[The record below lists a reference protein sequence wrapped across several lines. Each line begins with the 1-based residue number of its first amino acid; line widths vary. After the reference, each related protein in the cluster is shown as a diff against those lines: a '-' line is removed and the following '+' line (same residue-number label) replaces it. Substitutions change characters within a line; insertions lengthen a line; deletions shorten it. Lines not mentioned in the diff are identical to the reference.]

1 MYSSILAPIDVAVPQ
16 IGAQILQ
23 KALFHLN
30 NSACQITLLAV
41 APNNADENSV
51 DEIRGKLMEFAEAHT
66 SVHEGRVHLLVEKGL
81 PSDIVLS
88 VAKTIKADL
97 ILIGSHR
104 GGTNQLGRSTLG
116 STAAK
121 IASQAVCDV
130 SIVKAV

>member
-1 MYSSILAPIDVAVPQ
+1 MYSSILAPIDVSVPQ

-23 KALFHLN
+23 KALFHLQ
-30 NSACQITLLAV
+30 NSDCTLTLLAV
-41 APNNADENSV
+41 APKNADENSL
-51 DEIRGKLMEFAEAHT
+51 DEIRGKLMEFAEGHT
-66 SVHEGRVHLLVEKGL
+66 STHEGRIHLRVEQGL
-81 PSDIVLS
+81 PSDEVLN
-88 VAKTIKADL
+88 VAKSVKADL

-121 IASQAVCDV
+121 IASQATCDV